1 MPVRINKIQR
11 SLYFIIAVKI
21 KIIKRRTFADPALQ
35 LSLPLLKKREK
46 KDKLSLLPRK
56 RNYLE
61 MRERI
66 IVIKKAAEVYCN
78 FS

>member
-1 MPVRINKIQR
+1 MV
-11 SLYFIIAVKI
+11 A
-21 KIIKRRTFADPALQ
+21 PALQ

-66 IVIKKAAEVYCN
+66 IVIKKAVEVYCN